1 MLSST
6 EIKDSG
12 KVGER
17 IIEIV
22 SEVKDLI
29 VPFPEVLAECVVA
42 LHSLVTISDKVLPLK
57 SYFNVLRE
65 VIDHHLATTSEINTA
80 NRLTE
85 DTFMVACAVL
95 DLDVGKQGGVSYLKG
110 AAVQDAKERKK
121 NRAPVDLRNGVVLK
135 NLSAGLA
142 RPDQERGTIER
153 GQIESG
159 FNHLV
164 RLTNMRRNMLNAVE
178 WIKEGEE
185 KGIQRRKI
193 DVMRKFDIKN
203 IEYEKMMTMA
213 RREKLIDFKNKKLDE
228 DNNYRLSPS
237 NHERI
242 MERAAE
248 FGFKPERLLNNVVK
262 DFFDIIDKRAGQ
274 KNAKDK

>member
-1 MLSST
+1 MLSNT
-6 EIKDSG
+6 DIKDTELL
-12 KVGER
+12 GER
-17 IIEIV
+17 IVEIA
-22 SEVKDLI
+22 SELKDLI
-29 VPFPEVLAECVVA
+29 VPFPEVLVECVVA
-42 LHSLVTISDKVLPLK
+42 LHSLVAISDKVLPLK

-65 VIDHHLATTSEINTA
+65 VIDKQQSNAETNTA
-80 NRLTE
+80 SRLTE

-95 DLDVGKQGGVSYLKG
+95 DLDIGKQGGVSYLKG
-110 AAVQDAKERKK
+110 AAVQDSKERKK

-135 NLSAGLA
+135 NLSSGLA

-164 RLTNMRRNMLNAVE
+164 RLTTMRRNMLDAVA
-178 WIKEGEE
+178 WIKESEE

-213 RREKLIDFKNKKLDE
+213 RREKLIDFKNKKLQDN
-228 DNNYRLSPS
+228 NNYRLSAS

-242 MERAAE
+242 VARAQE
-248 FGFKPERLLNNVVK
+248 YGFKPERLLNSVVK
-262 DFFDIIDKRAGQ
+262 DFFDIVDKRA
-274 KNAKDK
+274 KR